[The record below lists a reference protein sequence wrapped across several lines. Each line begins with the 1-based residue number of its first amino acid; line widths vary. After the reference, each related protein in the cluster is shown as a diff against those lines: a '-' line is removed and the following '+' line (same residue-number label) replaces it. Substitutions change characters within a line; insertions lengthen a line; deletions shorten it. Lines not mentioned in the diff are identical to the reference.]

1 MPMVLLC
8 LLLVRALTLQGL
20 PEILMK
26 FYETT
31 DWQRMTDY
39 LVNCCGFIF
48 FNFYEEKRSF
58 CYLSK
63 IKNTEDILLPNYS
76 NECG

>member
-1 MPMVLLC
+1 MPVVLLC

-31 DWQRMTDY
+31 DWQRITDY
-39 LVNCCGFIF
+39 LVCNLLF
-48 FNFYEEKRSF
+48 FKFLIS
-58 CYLSK
+58 
-63 IKNTEDILLPNYS
+63 ED
-76 NECG
+76 C